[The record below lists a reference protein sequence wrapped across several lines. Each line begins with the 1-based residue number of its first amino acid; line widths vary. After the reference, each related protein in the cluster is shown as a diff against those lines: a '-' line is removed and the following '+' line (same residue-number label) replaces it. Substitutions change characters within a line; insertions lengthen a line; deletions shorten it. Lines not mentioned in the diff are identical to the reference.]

1 MIFEISGATY
11 KKERKFKHTGMW
23 NMYVFIENLFDNYNT
38 CYFCMYCSNNS
49 LPETAHSPNI
59 DTLNCSC
66 IEPTELITVSTYI
79 TPSSIVVLTRVR
91 LSPC

>member
-1 MIFEISGATY
+1 MKLVEQLIKKRANLNTQECRTCMNSLKTY
-11 KKERKFKHTGMW
+11 LIIITR
-23 NMYVFIENLFDNYNT
+23 
-38 CYFCMYCSNNS
+38 YFCMYCSNNS

-66 IEPTELITVSTYI
+66 IEPTELITVSTYT